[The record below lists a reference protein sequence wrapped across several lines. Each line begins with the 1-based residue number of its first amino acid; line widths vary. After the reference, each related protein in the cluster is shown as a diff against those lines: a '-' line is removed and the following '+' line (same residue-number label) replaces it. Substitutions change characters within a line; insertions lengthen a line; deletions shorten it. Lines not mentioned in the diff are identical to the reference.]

1 MNTSPSVDDLLEG
14 FIVALQNEIIPH
26 LGNAKSVATA
36 MMMQS
41 LVQQVRQVLPML
53 DSTIAHEHN
62 AMTRTLRDVAA
73 VLGDVAGPEADRIRG
88 RAATL
93 GAMADVAAPPDQAP
107 VREAHQ
113 RLGAGLQET
122 ISDLD
127 TLQRA
132 GHASA
137 DAALQRL
144 REYLMPTIL
153 QNVAAISVGSGM
165 LGRG

>member
-1 MNTSPSVDDLLEG
+1 MNTSPTIDDLLEG
-14 FIVALQNEIIPH
+14 FIVALQNEIIPN
-26 LGNAKSVATA
+26 LANAKSVATA

-41 LVQQVRQVLPML
+41 LIQQVRQILPML
-53 DSTIAHEHN
+53 DGAIAMEHN
-62 AMTRTLRDVAA
+62 QMTQTLRDVAA
-73 VLGDVAGPEADRIRG
+73 VLGDVRGPEADRIRD

-93 GAMADVAAPPDQAP
+93 GALPDVPVPADQSP
-107 VREAHQ
+107 VRDAH
-113 RLGAGLQET
+113 RDLGFGLQET
-122 ISDLD
+122 IADLD
-127 TLQRA
+127 VLQRA

-153 QNVAAISVGSGM
+153 NNVAAISVGGGM